1 MPKIKE
7 MHSEKNIIHKHDWG
21 YFVIVWKN
29 RDTQKYSKNAEQEYR
44 YPKIWTG
51 LHKTQQQGR

>member
-1 MPKIKE
+1 

-29 RDTQKYSKNAEQEYR
+29 RDTRKYSKNAEQEYR